1 MELWG
6 TAISAGLSGI
16 MGMLGGSAKADQMA
30 AQRQQVFTKTN

>member
-16 MGMLGGSAKADQMA
+16 MGMLGADSSLNLTDG
-30 AQRQQVFTKTN
+30 RKRPPVE